1 MEPATNASERAL
13 NRLEQF
19 HKNQKELEN
28 QRRKKRNVEV
38 DQLISQLADPK
49 VAEKLRIYRLVEEQ
63 FDHIETEVEKQ
74 VKAEI
79 EAKKKAK
86 KQPLQHHKEPPKSSI
101 AKSPAKLLE
110 KARKLRMELAQEL
123 ETDEPPEPLK
133 GNLKRLDE
141 ERKIKAKEK
150 LLSRGVRGPVEKVVY
165 QPKKIDQIQASFSK
179 KLASDVIAMVP

>member
-63 FDHIETEVEKQ
+63 FDHIETEVERQ

-79 EAKKKAK
+79 EAK
-86 KQPLQHHKEPPKSSI
+86 
-101 AKSPAKLLE
+101 
-110 KARKLRMELAQEL
+110 M
-123 ETDEPPEPLK
+123 D
-133 GNLKRLDE
+133 
-141 ERKIKAKEK
+141 
-150 LLSRGVRGPVEKVVY
+150 
-165 QPKKIDQIQASFSK
+165 
-179 KLASDVIAMVP
+179 